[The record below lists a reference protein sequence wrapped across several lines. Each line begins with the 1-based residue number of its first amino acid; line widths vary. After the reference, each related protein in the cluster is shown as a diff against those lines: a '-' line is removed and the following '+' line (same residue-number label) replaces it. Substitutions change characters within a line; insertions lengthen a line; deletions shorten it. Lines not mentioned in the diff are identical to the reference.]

1 MYLVFRSRREKTTD
15 NLFMSNLLT
24 STVQM
29 CTAECLNIT
38 SFFNPQFNFGLVIDD
53 QVLKLS
59 LRVFC
64 FFWHRKCYIVH
75 CRLSLGDRLSSGSS
89 RVSGIGQ
96 FDHRIEYKLR
106 CCHRLQRCMIVS
118 CRRAIVHNDRT
129 FLLALCNGIC
139 ASVACFFA
147 GFLLLRCA
155 AYRNNVDFVSR
166 ECCWNI
172 ATSMVLQ
179 AKFKANENAL

>member
-64 FFWHRKCYIVH
+64 FF
-75 CRLSLGDRLSSGSS
+75 
-89 RVSGIGQ
+89 
-96 FDHRIEYKLR
+96 FD
-106 CCHRLQRCMIVS
+106 
-118 CRRAIVHNDRT
+118 T
-129 FLLALCNGIC
+129 
-139 ASVACFFA
+139 
-147 GFLLLRCA
+147 
-155 AYRNNVDFVSR
+155 
-166 ECCWNI
+166 
-172 ATSMVLQ
+172 
-179 AKFKANENAL
+179 ENATLFTVAFLWVTD